1 MSGRRWVSA
10 HLFHYGD
17 LDALVTEVVTPV
29 VDALDADEHFFLRYW
44 EGGQHVRLRLKT
56 ADPDRA
62 RDLVRSAAAR
72 HFTRHPSTPPFGQDV
87 YRRFA
92 AVVAREER
100 REHFDERL
108 RPAGTVEFIAYRP
121 EHAAYGDEACLAAV
135 ERHFTDSSTLAL
147 RVLAAGTPMDQ
158 RVAIGLA
165 ALTITLAV
173 AEPDLAAAA
182 TRIAETAPPDT
193 TRLAASGSAASG
205 SAASGSHAAA
215 RPAAPPPVEPPP
227 VEPRQGALLRQTTNL
242 WSSTPAGVLGTWRE
256 SIQRLRDA
264 LDPLQAAGRCRPQD
278 PGSPHAHLAM
288 AVPPARRTVPLILL
302 RCAHLFHNRLGL
314 GREAELRTSSLLAST
329 LTDLAA
335 SRR

>member
-1 MSGRRWVSA
+1 MSGQWVSA
-10 HLFHYGD
+10 HVFHYGD
-17 LDALVTEVVTPV
+17 LDALVTEVVSPV
-29 VDALDADEHFFLRYW
+29 VGALDAEEHFFLRYW

-62 RDLVRSAAAR
+62 RDLVRSAAAA
-72 HFTRHPSTPPFGQDV
+72 HFAGHPSTPPFGQDV

-108 RPAGTVEFIAYRP
+108 RPGETVEFIAYEP

-147 RVLAAGTPMDQ
+147 RVLRAGTPMDQ

-165 ALTITLAV
+165 ALTLTLAV
-173 AEPDLAAAA
+173 AEPDLPAAA
-182 TRIAETAPPDT
+182 TRFTETAGPT
-193 TRLAASGSAASG
+193 SAQGS
-205 SAASGSHAAA
+205 
-215 RPAAPPPVEPPP
+215 
-227 VEPRQGALLRQTTNL
+227 RQEALLRQAANL
-242 WSSTPAGVLGTWRE
+242 WSSTPGGLLGTWRE
-256 SIQRLRDA
+256 SVESLRAA
-264 LDPLQAAGRCRPQD
+264 LEPLHAAGRCRPRD

-288 AVPPARRTVPLILL
+288 ALPPARRTVPLILL

-314 GREAELRTSSLLAST
+314 GREAELRTTYLLAST
-329 LTDLAA
+329 LTELAA